1 MDFLSVRFLVESI
14 RMPARFNEKEGPLV
28 KIRMSNMV
36 PVGVKEDGTLV
47 IAATIDCA
55 YWDTAAAE
63 FVQRKELKGKRR
75 VLLVAGIASD
85 RAKQEFGKARWML
98 RSGLRS

>member
-1 MDFLSVRFLVESI
+1 ML
-14 RMPARFNEKEGPLV
+14 ARFNEKEGPLV

-85 RAKQEFGKARWML
+85 RAKQEFGKAGWML

>member
-14 RMPARFNEKEGPLV
+14 RMLARFNEKEGPLV

-47 IAATIDCA
+47 AAAAIDCA
-55 YWDTAAAE
+55 YWDKAAAE
-63 FVQRKELKGKRR
+63 FAQRKELMGKRR
-75 VLLVAGIASD
+75 VLLVAGIASE
-85 RAKQEFGKARWML
+85 RAKQEFGKAGWIL
-98 RSGLRS
+98 RSEFRS